1 MRLNEL
7 AKANDAAR
15 AQGGLIGGAKRVGL
29 AVAGAATFARLYFIP
44 AKRNA
49 IPGRVRLA
57 PAW

>member
-1 MRLNEL
+1 MQ
-7 AKANDAAR
+7 AR
-15 AQGGLIGGAKRVGL
+15 AQGVPIGGLKRAAL
-29 AVAGAATFARLYFIP
+29 ALSGAFVFARLYFIP